1 MTRKQWF
8 GGKERW
14 DFISLVTLW
23 QLFFWKEMPVCF
35 HLSTWFIKP
44 LFLSAVGWNGAP
56 ALFQN
61 VIWWLH
67 NVWTQFS
74 CCLFHPVL
82 GQTTTLEGLDFTGT
96 WRTLEAGARG
106 DAGNSGLGFRPR
118 LCDQCAPVQSWQAGV
133 QRSFSRLINREQLLG
148 RTANTFNTLLILI
161 IFNGSFA
168 GVRLMLWRGRVGMGV
183 VIVFISSQVLGQGN
197 DPYSVS
203 FLCVALSYKPCKIVC
218 KIAIWVFHLH

>member
-1 MTRKQWF
+1 
-8 GGKERW
+8 
-14 DFISLVTLW
+14 
-23 QLFFWKEMPVCF
+23 MPACF
-35 HLSTWFIKP
+35 HLSTCFIKP
-44 LFLSAVGWNGAP
+44 LFLSDVGWNGAP

-61 VIWWLH
+61 VILWLH

-74 CCLFHPVL
+74 CFLFSPCWVKRL
-82 GQTTTLEGLDFTGT
+82 RWKASIFPGTWWTLEV
-96 WRTLEAGARG
+96 EARG
-106 DAGNSGLGFRPR
+106 DAANSGLGFQPR
-118 LCDQCAPVQSWQAGV
+118 LCDQCAPVQSWQAGE

-168 GVRLMLWRGRVGMGV
+168 GVRLMLWRGRVGTG
-183 VIVFISSQVLGQGN
+183 IVTIFISSQVLGQGN

-203 FLCVALSYKPCKIVC
+203 FLCVALSYKSCKIVC